1 MKTKL
6 TILSVTLLLIAVSK
20 SYGQKEITVNFDD
33 TVGTLKDLFGGNLLF
48 NNTIELLQ
56 YQGIKIIRSHDFH
69 NSLDYSDYSDFWIYD
84 SVNDTYLVNMSFNP
98 EDTAYYHWQAA
109 DSVIAYIKENNFDI
123 FFRIGISYP
132 NTNPLPPYE
141 PPYDSPDS
149 TFSFTRF
156 ASLCKHVVMHYN
168 DGWDNGRHDN
178 IQYWEVWNEPGGLFL
193 HGTPPQYY
201 LMYKNVADSIK
212 TYDPNLKVGGPGA
225 VPLTSIGQQSVYREG
240 FIEFCANNN
249 IDLDFYSWHLYGYK
263 NPYGIKKIA
272 DSIRTILDVN
282 GFTSAENIIS
292 EINNDLHDNLDTF
305 VTSPYGSAYYLSTVL
320 TAQESSV
327 DKLFWYPSCFD
338 VRDRIT
344 GDTIITRTYYAL
356 KTYYA
361 IQTSTPII
369 VQNDGSEVVNGNWDS
384 YQTNF
389 MVLTTKSADNTKFSI
404 TISNLQS
411 NINNLSLNLNGLPFS
426 YGDSLKITKHIIS
439 DNYVYHTEVSYIAGA
454 PSVTLNNIE
463 CPNPGVLFLQIE
475 KKNTTLNNLVNTE
488 NDVTITPNP
497 TGNYVYVKSKY
508 RIKNIT
514 VYNAKGIAIK
524 SFNPLSNS
532 YRLNTKN
539 LNKGIYIFRITTN
552 AGTSNIKVVKQ

>member
-1 MKTKL
+1 
-6 TILSVTLLLIAVSK
+6 
-20 SYGQKEITVNFDD
+20 
-33 TVGTLKDLFGGNLLF
+33 
-48 NNTIELLQ
+48 
-56 YQGIKIIRSHDFH
+56 
-69 NSLDYSDYSDFWIYD
+69 
-84 SVNDTYLVNMSFNP
+84 MSFNP

-109 DSVIAYIKENNFDI
+109 YSVIANIKENNFDI
-123 FFRIGISYP
+123 FFRIGVSYP

-141 PPYDSPDS
+141 PPCDSPDS
-149 TFSFTRF
+149 TLSFTRF

-168 DGWDNGRHDN
+168 NGWDNGRHDN
-178 IQYWEVWNEPGGLFL
+178 IQYWEVWNEPGGLFW
-193 HGTPPQYY
+193 HGSPPQYY
-201 LMYKNVADSIK
+201 LMYKNVENSIK

-249 IDLDFYSWHLYGYK
+249 VDLDFYSWHLYGYK

-272 DSIRTILDVN
+272 DSIRTVLDVN
-282 GFTSAENIIS
+282 GFTGAENIIS

-338 VRDRIT
+338 VRNRIT

-369 VQNDGSEVVNGNWDS
+369 VQNDGSEVVDGNWDS

-389 MVLTTKSADNTKFSI
+389 MVLTTKAEDNTKFSI

-411 NINNLSLNLNGLPFS
+411 NINSLSLNLNGLPFS
-426 YGDSLKITKHIIS
+426 SGDSLKITKHIIS
-439 DNYVYHTEVSYIAGA
+439 DTYVYHTEVSYIAGDS
-454 PSVTLNNIE
+454 SVKLNNIE

-488 NDVTITPNP
+488 KDVTIAPNP
-497 TGNYVYVKSKY
+497 TGNYVYVKSRY
-508 RIKNIT
+508 RIKNVT
-514 VYNAKGIAIK
+514 VYNAKGIVIK
-524 SFNPLSNS
+524 SVNPVSNS